1 MCVYACIF
9 ECKYTLYIHTYI
21 WSITTITFMLDNVHT
36 IQDIWYFKLM
46 HYDMCVIVGIPKS
59 VYPLHV
65 HMK

>member
-1 MCVYACIF
+1 M
-9 ECKYTLYIHTYI
+9 YISSPFY
-21 WSITTITFMLDNVHT
+21 STINDHT
-36 IQDIWYFKLM
+36 IQEIWYCKLM

>member
-1 MCVYACIF
+1 MVNCYDYLTSV
-9 ECKYTLYIHTYI
+9 LY
-21 WSITTITFMLDNVHT
+21 LT
-36 IQDIWYFKLM
+36 IQEIQYFELM